1 MEIWLEAV
9 IRQLI
14 LYSLPLLISLT
25 FVSFIESKL
34 THQETAHPFF
44 AISWMGTWLPLLA
57 AILFSR
63 AVIFSLPQ
71 PVASGSRAALYRCL
85 GHIILCST
93 GFLLYSWSLN
103 HQPSTGLPPLHL
115 WWGKVLMFFN
125 LCMAC
130 LHLVPLPG
138 MLMGE
143 LILPRQ
149 WLSILTQNNSRH
161 TITLFTLLAASP
173 LTDWLLGSPVIFPIY
188 EQLANLAE
196 TLI

>member
-1 MEIWLEAV
+1 MEVWLEAV

-25 FVSFIESKL
+25 FVSFIEVKL

-44 AISWMGTWLPLLA
+44 AISWTGTWLPWLA

-71 PVASGSRAALYRCL
+71 PVGSGSRAALYRCL
-85 GHIILCST
+85 GHAILCIT

-115 WWGKVLMFFN
+115 WWAKVLMFFN
-125 LCMAC
+125 LCMIC
-130 LHLVPLPG
+130 MHLIPLPG
-138 MLMGE
+138 MVLGE
-143 LILPRQ
+143 LLLPKP
-149 WLSILTQNNSRH
+149 WLSSLMRKNSRH
-161 TITLFTLLAASP
+161 TIILFTLLAASP
-173 LTDWLLGSPVIFPIY
+173 LTDWLLGGSVIFPIY
-188 EQLANLAE
+188 EKLANLAE
-196 TLI
+196 SLI